1 MSDANHTMCREFEF
15 VTNKKIQSKRV
26 FSSKYSDENKHKS
39 ERLHTFM
46 CYIVPLKGAEHK
58 KATCLV
64 VCHPIDDNH

>member
-39 ERLHTFM
+39 ERLHAFM
-46 CYIVPLKGAEHK
+46 RYIVPLKGVDLLL
-58 KATCLV
+58 TPYFFYLV
-64 VCHPIDDNH
+64 CGME